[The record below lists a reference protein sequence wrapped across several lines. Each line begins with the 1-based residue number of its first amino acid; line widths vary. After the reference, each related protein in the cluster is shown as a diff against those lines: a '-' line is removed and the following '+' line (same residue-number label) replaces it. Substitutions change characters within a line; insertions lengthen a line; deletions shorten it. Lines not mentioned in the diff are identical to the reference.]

1 MIIVLMVFINEL
13 LTFSCLFTQSTYCKK
28 KSIQFKNHSSL
39 DWWVC
44 SKCNAVNW
52 QSSLSVF

>member
-28 KSIQFKNHSSL
+28 KKFNSIQKPLESGL
-39 DWWVC
+39 
-44 SKCNAVNW
+44 
-52 QSSLSVF
+52 LGL